1 MKESTKILRIRGSKF
16 EIHIGAKVKIKVRA
30 KEYSRRL
37 SREKSERKKKREKS
51 IIRVTDVTERWIK
64 FRVGYRADVK
74 RVKHNVQITISWL
87 RPVPKFSQ

>member
-1 MKESTKILRIRGSKF
+1 M
-16 EIHIGAKVKIKVRA
+16 KIKVRA

-51 IIRVTDVTERWIK
+51 IIHVTDVTERWIK